1 METTLVVVNNLEIQW
16 VMECRDKWTHMV
28 VCHKTQLIWMDKWV
42 TKKSWPHKWMINIKL
57 KDVDIMKP
65 ICIVHLE
72 TSVTSPTVMRNWES
86 LMIQLIQSNTRKPIN
101 CSNIS
106 IAAVIIQDKNQNQE
120 EVWWTIMAIAVECE
134 VDTFIEEV
142 EVATWATTITVEVT
156 TTAAVEVA
164 TTDNKEVLIK
174 DQETTRPWNA
184 NSLNK
189 VSTKFWWF

>member
-1 METTLVVVNNLEIQW
+1 
-16 VMECRDKWTHMV
+16 
-28 VCHKTQLIWMDKWV
+28 MDRWA
-42 TKKSWPHKWMINIKL
+42 TKKSWPHKWMINTKL
-57 KDVDIMKP
+57 KGVATTKP

-72 TSVTSPTVMRNWES
+72 ISVTSLMVMRSWENQ
-86 LMIQLIQSNTRKPIN
+86 MIQSIRSNTRKLIN

-120 EVWWTIMAIAVECE
+120 EVWWTTVECV

-142 EVATWATTITVEVT
+142 EVATWATTITAEVIT
-156 TTAAVEVA
+156 TVAEVA
-164 TTDNKEVLIK
+164 TIDNKEVLIK

-189 VSTKFWWF
+189 VSTNLMWF